1 MASAADTALERLS
14 QIERPVR
21 LVAELALVVAL
32 ALLAARLVW
41 VIASP
46 SESVAAYTER
56 PLPSPMRGT
65 SDALAI
71 TADRSLLAT
80 TNPFSQGVAEPVI
93 ENVPETSLN
102 LKLIGLRMSTEGGD
116 SGNAIIRTPNGLAE
130 NFSVGDELL
139 GGVTLERILSDRVL
153 INRDGASETL
163 MLGGRGAGL
172 SVISDD
178 AQTVSPAAASVG
190 DMERPTPV
198 QSPETTITRQLDGPE
213 VFFGSVTATPEM
225 RGDTVIGY
233 RLNPLG
239 DGQMMRNAGLEPG
252 DLLISINGTAVQYQD
267 LTGLMDSLSAQP
279 VAELEIDRNGTSQT
293 VRLVFDE

>member
-14 QIERPVR
+14 QVERPAR
-21 LVAELALVVAL
+21 LVVELVLVITL

-46 SESVAAYTER
+46 SESVAKYTER

-80 TNPFSQGVAEPVI
+80 TNPFSQGAADPVI

-102 LKLIGLRMSTEGGD
+102 LKLIGLRMSSEGGEA
-116 SGNAIIRTPNGLAE
+116 SNAMIRTPNGVAE
-130 NFSVGDELL
+130 NFQIGDELL
-139 GGVTLERILSDRVL
+139 AGVTLERILSDRVL

-163 MLGGRGAGL
+163 MLSGRSAGL
-172 SVISDD
+172 SVITDD
-178 AQTVSPAAASVG
+178 ARTVPPEAATVGEGERATVAAPA
-190 DMERPTPV
+190 
-198 QSPETTITRQLDGPE
+198 ETIITRQLAGPE
-213 VFFGSVTATPEM
+213 VFFGAVTATQEIE
-225 RGDTVIGY
+225 GGTVIGY
-233 RLNPLG
+233 RLSPIG

-252 DLLISINGTAVQYQD
+252 DVLKSINGVPVQTQD
-267 LTGLMDSLSAQP
+267 LTGLLDSLSAIQI
-279 VAELEIDRNGTSQT
+279 AELEIDRNGTART

>member
-14 QIERPVR
+14 QIERPAR
-21 LVAELALVVAL
+21 LVVEIALVIAL

-46 SESVAAYTER
+46 TESVAKYTER

-80 TNPFSQGVAEPVI
+80 TNPFSQGEADPVI

-102 LKLIGLRMSTEGGD
+102 LKLIGLRMSTEGGEA
-116 SGNAIIRTPNGLAE
+116 SNAMIRTPNGTAE
-130 NFSVGDELL
+130 NFQVGDELL
-139 GGVTLERILSDRVL
+139 AGVTLERILSDRVL

-163 MLGGRGAGL
+163 MLSGRSAGL
-172 SVISDD
+172 SVITDD
-178 AQTVSPAAASVG
+178 TRTMPPEAATVGEGDRPSAPSPA
-190 DMERPTPV
+190 
-198 QSPETTITRQLDGPE
+198 ETTITRQLAGPE
-213 VFFGSVTATPEM
+213 VFFGSVTATQETQ
-225 RGDTVIGY
+225 GGAVIGY
-233 RLNPLG
+233 RLSPIG

-252 DLLISINGTAVQYQD
+252 DLLKSINGISVQNQD
-267 LTGLMDSLSAQP
+267 LAGLMDSLSAIQM
-279 VAELEIDRNGTSQT
+279 AELEIDRNGTART
-293 VRLVFDE
+293 VRLMFDE